1 MPEIKGR
8 LKNDLAGIIFL
19 EGRGTKAFPDLMQI
33 SINLEPDH
41 YYGHWIG
48 KVRYYE
54 RQRPLLI

>member
-19 EGRGTKAFPDLMQI
+19 EDRGRKAFPDLMQI

-41 YYGHWIG
+41 YCGH
-48 KVRYYE
+48 
-54 RQRPLLI
+54 